1 MAENEKTAPISSVG
15 ADEGQSIPSNSIIP
29 QSKSEI
35 KWLSDEM
42 KINECRIT
50 IEVLQKNKK
59 RVVENPNLC
68 YS

>member
-1 MAENEKTAPISSVG
+1 MQENEKTAPISSVG

-42 KINECRIT
+42 KINVLVYNRSVT
-50 IEVLQKNKK
+50 INKK
-59 RVVENPNLC
+59 IVAEKQNLC